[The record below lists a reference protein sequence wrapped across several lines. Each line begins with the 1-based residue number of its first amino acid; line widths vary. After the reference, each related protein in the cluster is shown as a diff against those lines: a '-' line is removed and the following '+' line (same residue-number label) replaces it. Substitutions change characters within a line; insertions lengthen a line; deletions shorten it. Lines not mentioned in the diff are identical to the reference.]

1 VNHERGIIRDK
12 GWDRTHRLDISYFN
26 FNKQQLVPQAE
37 FSINKLHFK
46 ITCQFCFEVVQS
58 FQQSWMEEDIKDPS
72 VRATPTTC
80 RPATSTHSL
89 PPLLIHMLIRLPL
102 SLKER
107 GEPAR
112 RQLHSSC
119 LQCSWMSEAR
129 AQDCASCAHTPLLA

>member
-1 VNHERGIIRDK
+1 MAVLSLLSPVNHERGMIRDK
-12 GWDRTHRLDISYFN
+12 GWVKTHRLDISYFN
-26 FNKQQLVPQAE
+26 FNKQQLVPQAA

-46 ITCQFCFEVVQS
+46 ITCQSCFEVVQS
-58 FQQSWMEEDIKDPS
+58 FQQSLMEADIKDSLFDDLCP
-72 VRATPTTC
+72 
-80 RPATSTHSL
+80 L
-89 PPLLIHMLIRLPL
+89 PPLLIHMLIRLAL

-107 GEPAR
+107 GAPAR